1 MSAEEATF
9 WFNAIYVAGILGW
22 IGIWFAIGGPAAMHR
37 NKFLWAPFLFCI
49 AILAFE
55 ILLSYGRLQVV
66 NFEVEQSLLQVLET
80 NSQKLIQAILGSLI
94 IAPVLTTLRGN
105 RPISREFLI
114 YQSLALIFIV
124 VGVLPVYWIPFDQL
138 DWLFTL
144 RHFKTIPYTYC
155 ICFFLSGVLVLLQE
169 LTDAPESDPSAS

>member
-1 MSAEEATF
+1 MSDEEATL
-9 WFNAIYVAGILGW
+9 WFNSIYVAGILGW
-22 IGIWFAIGGPAAMHR
+22 IGIWFAVGGPTAMR
-37 NKFLWAPFLFCI
+37 KNRFLWVPFLFCI

-55 ILLSYGRLQVV
+55 ILLSYGRLQTV
-66 NFEVEQSLLQVLET
+66 NFDVEQGLLQVLES

-94 IAPVLTTLRGN
+94 IAPVLMTLRGDK
-105 RPISREFLI
+105 PISREFLVF
-114 YQSLALIFIV
+114 QSLALIFIV

-144 RHFKTIPYTYC
+144 RHLKTIPYTYC

-169 LTDAPESDPSAS
+169 LTEGSKAPPSET